1 MASSAAVQQLQGGT
15 SSSSVGMISRLR
27 QYFEEKSKPSNSPTT
42 AQLHHQR

>member
-15 SSSSVGMISRLR
+15 SSSVGMISRLR
-27 QYFEEKSKPSNSPTT
+27 QYFEEKSKPFNSPTT